1 MSCPYTGWKALV
13 RREMVAALQFEQP
26 DIGLRGQ
33 AQRMVRLLVFSRTDG
48 AVTAAALVIV
58 GLGEG
63 TGIAEAEPVA
73 CRRDRKC
80 AAEAVAV
87 TAVEGGQF
95 ARQQSFARLGEARCQ
110 GFHRNRGIGRAS

>member
-80 AAEAVAV
+80 AAEDVA
-87 TAVEGGQF
+87 A
-95 ARQQSFARLGEARCQ
+95 
-110 GFHRNRGIGRAS
+110 IGRASCRERVWQYV

>member
-1 MSCPYTGWKALV
+1 MRISDWSSDVCSSDLGKALV

-73 CRRDRKC
+73 CRRDRSEERRVGKAC
-80 AAEAVAV
+80 VRAC
-87 TAVEGGQF
+87 
-95 ARQQSFARLGEARCQ
+95 RSRWSP
-110 GFHRNRGIGRAS
+110 FH

>member
-1 MSCPYTGWKALV
+1 MRISDWSSDVCSSDLGKALV

-73 CRRDRKC
+73 R
-80 AAEAVAV
+80 
-87 TAVEGGQF
+87 
-95 ARQQSFARLGEARCQ
+95 SEARRVGKECVSTSRSRWSPW
-110 GFHRNRGIGRAS
+110 H